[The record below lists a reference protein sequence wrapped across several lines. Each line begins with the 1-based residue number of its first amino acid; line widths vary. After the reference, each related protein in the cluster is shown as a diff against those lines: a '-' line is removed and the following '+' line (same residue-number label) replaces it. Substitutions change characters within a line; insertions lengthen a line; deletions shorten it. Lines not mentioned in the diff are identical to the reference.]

1 MMSTPAPSPP
11 GPRASSRTLPGL
23 VHHWSEQTPT
33 AISLREKRLGLWR
46 EITWRDYWHNVVA
59 VALELENLGVTAG
72 DAVAILSDN
81 RPEWLFADLGAQLL
95 GALAVGIYQTNPP
108 EDVAYILTHSR
119 AKVLIA
125 EDQEQV
131 DKALAAVSAP
141 RAEPTVSNQTPTLT
155 SLVVIDPRGTRHY
168 DDPRLTRWD
177 TFIASGHRRREA
189 HPQRAAELLARLAPD
204 QPTMV
209 VYTSGTTGQPKG
221 ALITA
226 NNVLST
232 AREVMPMMRV
242 DPHDTLLSYLPLCH
256 VAEKI
261 FTFFLPLSSGAVVHF
276 GESINTVR
284 EDLREVAPTI
294 FLGVPRIWEK
304 IHASVTLKMKDASF
318 LKRTLYQRF
327 LARRAAIARKQRETN
342 RRSALDH
349 LFWFLGDLLIFR
361 ALRHRLGLARCR
373 VPVSGAAPISADLLA
388 WFHAIGVP
396 VVEGY
401 GQTECGG
408 VSHLNL
414 PTRFRL
420 GTVGRRVPSFEERI
434 AEDGEIQVRGPG
446 VFAGYLHD
454 PEATARTIDPDGWLK
469 TGDIGQLDADG
480 FLAITGRKKE
490 ILITSGGKNIS
501 PEKVE
506 NALKLS
512 PYIKEAVAIGDAR
525 AYLGALI
532 QIDYDNVGDWATRRG
547 LAYGDYS
554 DLASRPEVID
564 LIAKAI
570 DEANHHLAQ
579 VEHVRAFR
587 LLPRELNQDDGE
599 LTATQKVRRREVLAR
614 YDGLIRAM
622 YGEKPTPSPT
632 ATGPTEHA

>member
-1 MMSTPAPSPP
+1 MSTPPRISDTLP
-11 GPRASSRTLPGL
+11 GTLPGL
-23 VHHWSEQTPT
+23 VHHWAQTTPT
-33 AISLREKRLGLWR
+33 LVALREKRLGLWR
-46 EITWRDYWHNVVA
+46 EIPWRDYWHHIVA
-59 VALELENLGVTAG
+59 VALELEALGVGPG

-81 RPEWLFADLGAQLL
+81 RPEWLFADLGAQLV

-108 EDVAYILTHSR
+108 EDVAFILAHSR

-131 DKALAAVSAP
+131 DKAL
-141 RAEPTVSNQTPTLT
+141 TVTSQTPTLT
-155 SLVVIDPRGTRHY
+155 TLVVIDPRGTRHY
-168 DDPRLTRWD
+168 DDPRLTRWE
-177 TFIASGHRRREA
+177 TFIANGHRRRES
-189 HPQRAAELLARLAPD
+189 HPQRAAELLSALKPD

-226 NNVLST
+226 ANVLST
-232 AREVMPMMRV
+232 ANAVMPMMQIGPR
-242 DPHDTLLSYLPLCH
+242 DTLLSYLPLCH

-284 EDLREVAPTI
+284 DDLREVAPTI

-304 IHASVTLKMKDASF
+304 IHASVTLKMKDASR

-327 LARRAAIARKQRETN
+327 LTRRATIARKHRDTG
-342 RRSALDH
+342 RRSALDR
-349 LFWFLGDLLIFR
+349 LFWFLGDLFIFR

-414 PTRFRL
+414 PTHFRL

-434 AEDGEIQVRGPG
+434 ADDGEILVRGPG

-454 PEATARTIDPDGWLK
+454 PDATARTVDPDGWLK

-547 LAYGDYS
+547 LAYGDYT
-554 DLASRPEVID
+554 DLASRPEVIE
-564 LIAKAI
+564 LVAKAI

-579 VEHVRAFR
+579 VEHVRTFR
-587 LLPRELNQDDGE
+587 LLPRELNQDEGE

-622 YGEKPTPSPT
+622 YGDKLPATAPSDTQEP
-632 ATGPTEHA
+632 A

>member
-1 MMSTPAPSPP
+1 MTPPMTSTTSHACTLL
-11 GPRASSRTLPGL
+11 GTLPGL

-33 AISLREKRLGLWR
+33 ATSLREKRLGLWR
-46 EITWRDYWHNVVA
+46 EITWRDYWHHVVA
-59 VALELENLGVTAG
+59 VALELEALGVTPG

-108 EDVAYILTHSR
+108 EDVAYILAHSR

-131 DKALAAVSAP
+131 DKALA
-141 RAEPTVSNQTPTLT
+141 VSNQTPTLT
-155 SLVVIDPRGTRHY
+155 TLVVIDPRGTRHY
-168 DDPRLTRWD
+168 DDPRLTRWE

-189 HPQRAAELLARLAPD
+189 QPERAAELLARLAPD

-226 NNVLST
+226 ANVLST
-232 AREVMPMMRV
+232 ANAVMPMMQIGPR
-242 DPHDTLLSYLPLCH
+242 DTLLSYLPLCH

-304 IHASVTLKMKDASF
+304 VHASVTLKMKDASF
-318 LKRTLYQRF
+318 LKRTLYQR
-327 LARRAAIARKQRETN
+327 LLTRRAAIARKQRDTK
-342 RRSALDH
+342 RRSPLDR
-349 LFWFLGDLLIFR
+349 LLWFVSDLLIFR

-388 WFHAIGVP
+388 WFHAIGVS

-414 PTRFRL
+414 PTSFRL

-434 AEDGEIQVRGPG
+434 ADDGEIQVRGPG

-454 PEATARTIDPDGWLK
+454 PDATARTVDPDGWLK
-469 TGDIGQLDADG
+469 TGDIGQLDPDG

-512 PYIKEAVAIGDAR
+512 PYIKEAIAIGDAR
-525 AYLGALI
+525 AYLGALV

-564 LIAKAI
+564 LVAKAI

-622 YGEKPTPSPT
+622 YGEQSPTSPT
-632 ATGPTEHA
+632 ATSRTEHA